1 MTSTS
6 GRSVMTD
13 AAAPVSGTAANSVDA
28 IFVPIE
34 AHQRAEEEFSAALR
48 RLSGLENELPKER
61 RRSEINM
68 GLLAIVSEDDPMWVE
83 VQKTVLATH
92 KTTGEAATQL
102 LNTRPT
108 TLAGVVAVLRYAY
121 DYERHGL
128 DFPGGYDDGDLSECP
143 GGGGVVGVFPP
154 QSRPGDRDHNGPR
167 GPYPG
172 LTCFHFAGS
181 DDQARIAV
189 ASDRTR
195 ATLI

>member
-13 AAAPVSGTAANSVDA
+13 AAAPVSGTAASSVDP
-28 IFVPIE
+28 IFASIE

-83 VQKTVLATH
+83 VQKTVLASH
-92 KTTGEAATQL
+92 KTTDEAATQL
-102 LNTRPT
+102 LSTLPT

-143 GGGGVVGVFPP
+143 GGVEWSVYFHRNLAQAIETIMV
-154 QSRPGDRDHNGPR
+154 QE
-167 GPYPG
+167 G
-172 LTCFHFAGS
+172 L
-181 DDQARIAV
+181 I
-189 ASDRTR
+189 R
-195 ATLI
+195 A